1 LDNGYERTIFN
12 TWMLFPLVKHS
23 KWVGPKYNT
32 SVDDDDD
39 DDENIG
45 KYIYLRRIS
54 SGRTDQLVKEEA
66 SIGTRMVILLSLR
79 DNTTNNGH
87 G

>member
-1 LDNGYERTIFN
+1 
-12 TWMLFPLVKHS
+12 MLFPLVKHS

-39 DDENIG
+39 ENIG
-45 KYIYLRRIS
+45 KYIHLRRIS